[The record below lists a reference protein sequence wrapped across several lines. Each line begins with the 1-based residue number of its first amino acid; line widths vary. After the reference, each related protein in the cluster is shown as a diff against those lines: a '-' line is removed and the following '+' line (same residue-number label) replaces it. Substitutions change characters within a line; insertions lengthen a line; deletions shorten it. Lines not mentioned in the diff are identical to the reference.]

1 MEPSKQREAIEM
13 ATKDSEWHTLSAT
26 PTSKPSAEH
35 LVPGLYALARCWYD
49 RGDLAPAEKIY
60 RLILNIDD
68 RVKNISCGEVVLGS
82 LDLARMLTETDH
94 TMEAEHLFLRTLNR
108 CMHLMGQEHP
118 VYTLTLRE
126 YAKCLRK
133 MNMEHEAEA
142 LDRRVRELNK
152 IRRGYSAQTKQGDKS
167 TSFSDSG
174 VMSATMS

>member
-1 MEPSKQREAIEM
+1 MEM
-13 ATKDSEWHTLSAT
+13 ATKDSEWHALSPTT
-26 PTSKPSAEH
+26 PSKPSAEH

-68 RVKNISCGEVVLGS
+68 RVKNITAGEVVLSS

-94 TMEAEHLFLRTLNR
+94 TTEAEHLFLRTLNR

-126 YAKCLRK
+126 YAKLLRK
-133 MNMEHEAEA
+133 MNLEHEAEA
-142 LDRRVRELNK
+142 LDRRVKELNK
-152 IRRGYSAQTKQGDKS
+152 IRRGYAAQMKQEKSAAGL
-167 TSFSDSG
+167 SDSG

>member
-1 MEPSKQREAIEM
+1 M
-13 ATKDSEWHTLSAT
+13 ATKDSEWHSLSAT
-26 PTSKPSAEH
+26 PTKPSAEH

-68 RVKNISCGEVVLGS
+68 RVKNITCGEVVLSS

-126 YAKCLRK
+126 YAKLLRK
-133 MNMEHEAEA
+133 MKMENEAEA
-142 LDRRVRELNK
+142 LDRRVKELNK
-152 IRRGYSAQTKQGDKS
+152 IRRGYPAQMKGDKS
-167 TSFSDSG
+167 AAGLSDSG